1 MRDLQNPKL
10 MYLKGFLFLLIGIL
24 STAMLILEHPTL
36 RNTALLV
43 LAIWAFARFYYFI
56 FYVIEH
62 DVDPTYRF
70 AGLWS
75 FVMYLLRKSRSDG

>member
-10 MYLKGFLFLLIGIL
+10 IYLKGFLFLVIGVVSAVL
-24 STAMLILEHPTL
+24 LILERPTWKVVGL
-36 RNTALLV
+36 LALTV
-43 LAIWAFARFYYFI
+43 WAFARFYYFI

-62 DVDPTYRF
+62 YADPGYRF

-75 FVMYLLRKSRSDG
+75 FVVYLVRKRPPGQ